1 MIMENIIKREKYL
14 SKIRPFYDSKYI
26 KVITGIRR
34 CGKSEIIL
42 QIIQEL
48 KDNGTSEKNIIYLN
62 LEDEKGR
69 KIKNGDQLFD
79 VLNLF
84 INEKDKKYYI
94 FIDEIQ
100 HIKDFE
106 EVIAAIRVTY
116 NCSLFVTGSN
126 SKLLH
131 GKLQDRLTGRAREFQ
146 IYPFTYD
153 EVLEYKKANN
163 IEINEDTFKEYLQY
177 GGMPQRFEEID
188 ENGIR
193 KYLED
198 LYNSIIEKDVFSQH
212 PRINKTEF
220 KNVSKYIIST
230 TCRIFSA
237 LSIANYLKNSK
248 SKDEQKTFSTTIN
261 NYADYIEECYFT
273 SECKPYYLKGKEFLN
288 GAKKYYAIDVGIRNM
303 LGNISTFDDTFA
315 LENVIYNELISRGY
329 EVRYGKFRD
338 GEIDFVVFNGT
349 KKCMIQVSYYINDQ
363 KTFEREY
370 GAFNKIDDHSLK
382 YVFSL
387 DINDSSHNGITHIN
401 IIDFLLHKVDINF
414 N

>member
-1 MIMENIIKREKYL
+1 MENIIKREKYL
-14 SKIRPFYDSKYI
+14 KKIRPFYDSKYI

-34 CGKSEIIL
+34 CGKSEVIL
-42 QIIQEL
+42 QIINEL
-48 KDNGTSEKNIIYLN
+48 KENGVNDKNIIYLN
-62 LEDEKGR
+62 LEDERGR
-69 KIKNGDQLFD
+69 KIKKGDQLFD
-79 VLNLF
+79 ILNAF
-84 INEKDKKYYI
+84 ITNDEKYYI

-100 HIKDFE
+100 HIDEFE
-106 EVIAAIRVTY
+106 VVIAAIRVTY

-153 EVLEYKKANN
+153 EVIEYKKANN
-163 IEINEDTFKEYLQY
+163 IEINEDTFKEYLRF

-193 KYLED
+193 NYLEN
-198 LYNSIIEKDVFSQH
+198 LYNSIIEKDVFDQH

-230 TCRIFSA
+230 TCRTFSA

-248 SKDEQKTFSTTIN
+248 SKDEQKNFSNTIN
-261 NYADYIEECYFT
+261 NYADYIQECYFI
-273 SECKPYYLKGKEFLN
+273 SECKPYYLKGKECLN
-288 GAKKYYAIDVGIRNM
+288 GTKKYYAIDVGIRSL
-303 LGNISTFDDTFA
+303 LGGVTSYDDTFA

-329 EVRYGKFRD
+329 EVRYGKLRD
-338 GEIDFVVFNGT
+338 GEIDFVVLNGR

-363 KTFEREY
+363 STYDREY
-370 GAFNKIDDHSLK
+370 GAFDKVDEHSLK

-387 DINDSSHNGITHIN
+387 DIFDSSHNGITHIN

>member
-1 MIMENIIKREKYL
+1 MENIIKREKYL
-14 SKIRPFYDSKYI
+14 KKIRPFYDSKYI

-42 QIIQEL
+42 QIMNEL
-48 KDNGTSEKNIIYLN
+48 KENGIKDKNIIYLN
-62 LEDEKGR
+62 LEEAKGTSIRKGDDLYKILDFFIQDDE
-69 KIKNGDQLFD
+69 
-79 VLNLF
+79 
-84 INEKDKKYYI
+84 KYYI

-100 HIKDFE
+100 HIKRFE
-106 EVIAAIRVTY
+106 EVIAAVRITY

-153 EVLEYKKANN
+153 EVIEYKKANN
-163 IEINEDTFKEYLQY
+163 IEINEDTFKEYLRF

-193 KYLED
+193 NYLEN
-198 LYNSIIEKDVFSQH
+198 LYNSIIEKDVFDQH

-230 TCRIFSA
+230 TCRTFSA

-248 SKDEQKTFSTTIN
+248 SKDEQKNFSNTIN
-261 NYADYIEECYFT
+261 NYADYIQECYFI
-273 SECKPYYLKGKEFLN
+273 SECKPYYLKGKECLN
-288 GAKKYYAIDVGIRNM
+288 GTKKYYAIDVGIRSL
-303 LGNISTFDDTFA
+303 LGGVSSYDDTFA

-329 EVRYGKFRD
+329 EVRYGKLRD
-338 GEIDFVVFNGT
+338 GEIDFVVLNGR

-363 KTFEREY
+363 STYDREY
-370 GAFNKIDDHSLK
+370 GAFDKVDEHSLK

-387 DINDSSHNGITHIN
+387 DIFDSSHNGITHIN